1 MTCFSAVLLN
11 IPLVI
16 IYGIIL
22 CLTGVV
28 MYAYFANEGCDPLA
42 EGKISNGNQVSPLA
56 AQTIKRNTII

>member
-1 MTCFSAVLLN
+1 MLCFSAVLLN
-11 IPLVI
+11 IPLLI

-42 EGKISNGNQVSPLA
+42 EGIISNGNQVSTPA
-56 AQTIKRNTII
+56 AQNIKRSTII